1 MMENQPGF
9 NLRKRASTSC
19 SNDSNATL
27 LGEIK
32 RSPKRSLRYSKDKIS
47 VAEKIIRT
55 KNNVMGGSTQNSN
68 SDRLW
73 HHTGLGTK
81 YVNNEYEIKPHET
94 SLTVMNYNVLADYL
108 VHRHPELY
116 NQGTHSITFSN
127 LLPKTNVRFEIYFFL
142 ILLDQ

>member
-19 SNDSNATL
+19 SKDSTATTL

-47 VAEKIIRT
+47 VAEKIIRS
-55 KNNVMGGSTQNSN
+55 KNNAMAYSTQNS
-68 SDRLW
+68 DRRLW

-81 YVNNEYEIKPHET
+81 YINNEYEIKPHET

-116 NQGTHSITFSN
+116 NQGNKLSN
-127 LLPKTNVRFEIYFFL
+127 IIHIVTYYQKRVHLCPI
-142 ILLDQ
+142 

>member
-19 SNDSNATL
+19 SKDSTATTL

-47 VAEKIIRT
+47 VAEKIIRS
-55 KNNVMGGSTQNSN
+55 KNNAMAYSTQNS
-68 SDRLW
+68 DRRLW

-81 YVNNEYEIKPHET
+81 YINNEYEIKPHET

-116 NQGTHSITFSN
+116 NQGNKLSN
-127 LLPKTNVRFEIYFFL
+127 TETSNS
-142 ILLDQ
+142 

>member
-19 SNDSNATL
+19 SKDSTATTL

-47 VAEKIIRT
+47 VAEKIIRS
-55 KNNVMGGSTQNSN
+55 KNNAMAYSTQNS
-68 SDRLW
+68 DRRLW

-81 YVNNEYEIKPHET
+81 YINNEYEIKPHET

-116 NQGTHSITFSN
+116 NQGNKLSN
-127 LLPKTNVRFEIYFFL
+127 IVHIVTYYQKRVHLCPI
-142 ILLDQ
+142 

>member
-9 NLRKRASTSC
+9 NLRKCASTSC
-19 SNDSNATL
+19 SNDSTASL

-47 VAEKIIRT
+47 VAEKIIRS
-55 KNNVMGGSTQNSN
+55 KNNAMAYSTQNS
-68 SDRLW
+68 DRRLW

-116 NQGTHSITFSN
+116 NQGNKNKCPVDLVSVVGLESVDMIHI
-127 LLPKTNVRFEIYFFL
+127 
-142 ILLDQ
+142 